1 MKSSPILILSMLLLL
16 IGIVLS
22 LESIKTEYISLYNFG
37 YGNVATPP
45 QNWQYY
51 YWAVLSGG
59 LPNASVFFD
68 NKTVE
73 LTEVSNFI
81 LRNS

>member
-37 YGNVATPP
+37 HGNVATPP
-45 QNWQYY
+45 PEL
-51 YWAVLSGG
+51 AVLLLGC
-59 LPNASVFFD
+59 F
-68 NKTVE
+68 KWR
-73 LTEVSNFI
+73 LT
-81 LRNS
+81 